1 MKLPPNLNVYV
12 SAALFVI
19 GAYVAALYLGLIVWT
34 FRDIRSRTRD
44 MLAHIM
50 AALLVAVFNLPGL
63 LIYMLVRP
71 KTTLAEE
78 YDRTL
83 AEEAVLHELDARLL
97 CPSCQRDIETDYVVC
112 PSCHH
117 QLKLRCIGCGRLVM
131 PAWDVC
137 PYCVRYQEG
146 EADTPAPDTAMTD
159 TAAPETP
166 DPDMTAAAMAAF
178 DTEAEPDVAPP
189 ASEDSMDPALTAPE
203 EPEEEIAAPDEEDDE
218 PSD

>member
-1 MKLPPNLNVYV
+1 MKLPPSLNVYV

-19 GAYVAALYLGLIVWT
+19 GAYVVALYLGLIVWT

-83 AEEAVLHELDARLL
+83 TEEAVLHELDAKLL
-97 CPSCQRDIETDYVVC
+97 CPNCQHDIETDFIVC

-117 QLKLRCIGCGRLVM
+117 QLKLRCVGCGRLVL
-131 PAWDVC
+131 PDWDVC
-137 PYCVRYQEG
+137 PYCGRFQD
-146 EADTPAPDTAMTD
+146 DTPAAVE
-159 TAAPETP
+159 PET
-166 DPDMTAAAMAAF
+166 
-178 DTEAEPDVAPP
+178 AEPDEAEVLAFTPP
-189 ASEDSMDPALTAPE
+189 APVEDEDPTAEDDWAAPAQADE
-203 EPEEEIAAPDEEDDE
+203 EPEA
-218 PSD
+218 

>member
-1 MKLPPNLNVYV
+1 MKLPPSLNVYV

-19 GAYVAALYLGLIVWT
+19 GAYVVALYLGLIVWT

-63 LIYMLVRP
+63 LVYMLVRP

-83 AEEAVLHELDARLL
+83 TEEAVLHELDAKLL
-97 CPSCQRDIETDYVVC
+97 CPNCQHNIEADFIVC

-117 QLKLRCIGCGRLVM
+117 QLKLRCVGCGRLLL
-131 PAWDVC
+131 PDWGVC
-137 PYCVRYQEG
+137 PYCGRFQDG
-146 EADTPAPDTAMTD
+146 TPAATE
-159 TAAPETP
+159 PETAEP
-166 DPDMTAAAMAAF
+166 A
-178 DTEAEPDVAPP
+178 EAEASASAPTAPAEDEEPMPEDDWVAP
-189 ASEDSMDPALTAPE
+189 AQADE
-203 EPEEEIAAPDEEDDE
+203 EPEA
-218 PSD
+218 

>member
-1 MKLPPNLNVYV
+1 MKLPPSLNVYV

-19 GAYVAALYLGLIVWT
+19 GAYVVALYLGLIVWT
-34 FRDIRSRTRD
+34 FRDIRARTRD

-83 AEEAVLHELDARLL
+83 AEEAVLHELDAKLL
-97 CPSCQRDIETDYVVC
+97 CPNCQHAIEPDFIVC

-117 QLKLRCIGCGRLVM
+117 QLKLRCVGCGRLVL
-131 PAWDVC
+131 PDWDVC
-137 PYCVRYQEG
+137 PYCGRFQEG
-146 EADTPAPDTAMTD
+146 SPAEAMSEPAVTQS
-159 TAAPETP
+159 AAGNADDSTLE
-166 DPDMTAAAMAAF
+166 AAA
-178 DTEAEPDVAPP
+178 
-189 ASEDSMDPALTAPE
+189 TAPVAADE
-203 EPEEEIAAPDEEDDE
+203 EPGT
-218 PSD
+218 